1 MRRDALAAVIA
12 RVAQVMIAHA
22 DELTE
27 LDRAIGDGD
36 HGTNVRR
43 GFEAVLSQS
52 EKWRDVPPPEAI
64 EAVGRTLVMTVGG
77 AFGPLV
83 GTALMTL
90 GRSLPDEPGQVDL
103 ARAATVAIG
112 AVKARG
118 RSDVGHKTLI
128 DVLDPVCKALAEGA
142 NASTI
147 KSLATSA
154 ADCTVAMQAL
164 RGRAAFLGEGSIGH
178 MDPGARSTSL
188 MIAAAVDA
196 LEVASSAHGLTTAPA
211 S

>member
-1 MRRDALAAVIA
+1 MRREVLAAVIA
-12 RVAQVMIAHA
+12 QVARVMIAHA

-43 GFEAVLSQS
+43 GFEAVLRQIQD
-52 EKWRDVPPPEAI
+52 WRDLPPPEAI

-90 GRSLPDEPGQVDL
+90 GRSLPSEPSRADL
-103 ARAATVAIG
+103 AVAVMVAIK

-128 DVLDPVCKALAEGA
+128 DVLEPVCKALAEGA
-142 NASTI
+142 DASAV

-196 LEVASSAHGLTTAPA
+196 LDVAGPERGMTTAPV